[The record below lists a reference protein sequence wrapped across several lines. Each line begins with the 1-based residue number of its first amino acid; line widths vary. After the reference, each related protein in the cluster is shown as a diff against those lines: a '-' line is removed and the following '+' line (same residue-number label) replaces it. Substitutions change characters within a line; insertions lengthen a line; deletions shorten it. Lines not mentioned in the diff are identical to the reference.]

1 METYACLQLPRIT
14 FEAFFLFLSFFKLL
28 SFNSTMN
35 KSKMLS
41 MLFVLSHYFWSS
53 LLIPPPLKDAENSPK
68 SKCLTWSQAMV
79 LEIKT

>member
-14 FEAFFLFLSFFKLL
+14 FEAFFLFLSFFKLAG
-28 SFNSTMN
+28 FNFTMI
-35 KSKMLS
+35 KSK